1 MGTGYLMPCSV
12 PAILAVVSLE
22 TGGRT
27 ENASQ
32 VKKIIF
38 LGCPVTAGIWALG
51 MYSSGYDALVF

>member
-1 MGTGYLMPCSV
+1 M
-12 PAILAVVSLE
+12 SLE